1 MARRAAG
8 ERDLR
13 QAINANDSLRAA
25 YGQVFDNIA
34 DVQRSA
40 GFLASRGRAFTAFGS
55 VVDSQSLTRAFS
67 GYMFGLMR
75 QRGLPQESRG
85 AAGAAA
91 REREVS
97 ADEREGGHVR
107 ARAGAVRAAR

>member
-40 GFLASRGRAFTAFGS
+40 VFLASRGRAFTAFGS
-55 VVDSQSLTRAFS
+55 VVDSQILTRAFY

-75 QRGLPQESRG
+75 QRDRKSTRLNSSHVAISYAVFCLNKKTITDTRG
-85 AAGAAA
+85 QT
-91 REREVS
+91 
-97 ADEREGGHVR
+97 
-107 ARAGAVRAAR
+107 